1 MRAVNL
7 LPKDV
12 GSSRKLNPVA
22 VLGVAGATVLA
33 SALAAAVVMTGGSVS
48 SKQATLDDLRV
59 ELEVIPKP
67 AVVEEPGASL
77 QLAGEESARLTAL
90 STALAERVAWDRVL
104 RQFAL
109 VLPDD
114 VWLTSL
120 NAVAPVAGAGTGAAA
135 TPPAAPAATPTGFT
149 ISGYTY
155 SHEAVAR
162 LLSRLAVIPDLENV
176 QLQRSAVTAGTSK
189 VVEFTVVA
197 GVRNAGATS

>member
-12 GSSRKLNPVA
+12 GSSRRLNPVA
-22 VLGVAGATVLA
+22 VIGVAGATVVA

-48 SKQATLDDLRV
+48 SKQTTLDDLRV
-59 ELEVIPKP
+59 ELQVIPKP

-120 NAVAPVAGAGTGAAA
+120 NAVAPLATTGATAA
-135 TPPAAPAATPTGFT
+135 PPAAPGATPTGFT

-189 VVEFTVVA
+189 IVEFTVVA
-197 GVRNAGATS
+197 GVRNAGAAS

>member
-7 LPKDV
+7 LPRDER
-12 GSSRKLNPVA
+12 SSRKLNPVA
-22 VLGVAGATVLA
+22 IVALAGMTIVA
-33 SALAAAVVMTGGSVS
+33 SALAAAIVMTGGSIS
-48 SKQATLDDLRV
+48 SKETTLADLQV
-59 ELEVIPKP
+59 ELRVIPKP
-67 AVVEEPGASL
+67 AQTQQPDNSQ

-90 STALAERVAWDRVL
+90 STALTERVAWDRVL

-120 NAVAPVAGAGTGAAA
+120 NATAPGAQPGAAA
-135 TPPAAPAATPTGFT
+135 PPAAGGVAVASTGFAIT
-149 ISGYTY
+149 GYTY

-162 LLSRLAVIPDLENV
+162 LLSRLSVIADLENV
-176 QLQRSAVTAGTSK
+176 QLQRSAVTAGNSK

-197 GVRNAGATS
+197 SVRKAGVST

>member
-1 MRAVNL
+1 
-7 LPKDV
+7 
-12 GSSRKLNPVA
+12 
-22 VLGVAGATVLA
+22 
-33 SALAAAVVMTGGSVS
+33 
-48 SKQATLDDLRV
+48 
-59 ELEVIPKP
+59 VIPKP

-90 STALAERVAWDRVL
+90 SSALAERVAWDRVL

-120 NAVAPVAGAGTGAAA
+120 NATAPGVSPGATAAA
-135 TPPAAPAATPTGFT
+135 PPAAPGATPTGFA

-176 QLQRSAVTAGTSK
+176 QLQRSAVTAGNSR
-189 VVEFTVVA
+189 VVEFTIVA
-197 GVRNAGATS
+197 AVRNMGAST